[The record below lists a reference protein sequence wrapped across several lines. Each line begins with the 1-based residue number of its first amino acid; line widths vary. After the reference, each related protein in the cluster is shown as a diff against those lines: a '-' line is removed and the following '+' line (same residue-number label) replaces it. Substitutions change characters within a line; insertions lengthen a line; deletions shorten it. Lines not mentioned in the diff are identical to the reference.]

1 MQNCQSVRPPCL
13 DAGGDQFFAFLT
25 FEYIQQS
32 SNLLNCNF
40 FRLEDYV
47 LEELTRLSM
56 AASTSPV
63 LLQNFEISSLEYV
76 ASKSSVRQVFVN
88 KNNLTELDWL
98 RLDDLQLT
106 GVPCDSLSQRHLHFR
121 DGRWQG
127 LPRDPWSSG
136 QTWSR
141 KESVGRAHSIPAKCP
156 CARPSC
162 ARLDFQE

>member
-25 FEYIQQS
+25 FEYIQPS

-106 GVPCDSLSQRHLHFR
+106 GLMCNSLSQRHLHFR

-136 QTWSR
+136 QT
-141 KESVGRAHSIPAKCP
+141 
-156 CARPSC
+156 
-162 ARLDFQE
+162 